1 MEAFRAAGLPPPR
14 VTVST
19 SSVHLRNL
27 LGRIGRFVL
36 ALPISVLEL
45 YADLRLKKLPIEL
58 PRAQLPLG
66 IVTLKNRTL
75 SPTAELF
82 IECAREVT
90 KSMAAGSER
99 TRRAA
104 SAGKRTSPHGLTNGD
119 ARGSVAGVRAAK
131 KS

>member
-45 YADLRLKKLPIEL
+45 YADLFRLKKLSIEL

-90 KSMAAGSER
+90 KSLAAGSER
-99 TRRAA
+99 RRPGAF
-104 SAGKRTSPHGLTNGD
+104 AGKRT
-119 ARGSVAGVRAAK
+119 R
-131 KS
+131 